1 MPSTYD
7 PLLRLE
13 KQAVAENANTWGDKL
28 NENYVLA
35 AEAIAGYSSIAV
47 DGSGSYSLSVAN
59 APTSD
64 EARKAILALT
74 GTLTGDRTIIIPSTS
89 KVYFFRL
96 ATTGAYTV
104 TVKTATGTGVVL
116 SSSNVNCVVCD
127 GTDCYFASE
136 TNRVNRAGDTMTG
149 ALTISSGNLTTTTGD
164 IVATAGDIVATAGDL
179 DATAGYV
186 RQQGSILIPPG
197 MIMAWPAASVPSGW
211 LLCYGQS
218 LSKATYDALWQ
229 IIGYTYGGSGASFNL
244 PDLRGRSIFGKDDMG
259 GTAASRLT
267 TAVSNV
273 DGTTLGA
280 VGGDQ
285 RSQLH
290 THVLTDTGHTHSI
303 TDKSHTHTIT
313 INDPKHTHNDGRR
326 AVLAP
331 THYGYVSNPNAQW
344 PGGGGYGAYDNAYVS
359 SEYTGISATNDTK
372 YTGITTTNPTSANTV
387 ANSITVANYGAGNS
401 QNIPPAIVM
410 NYVIKT

>member
-1 MPSTYD
+1 
-7 PLLRLE
+7 
-13 KQAVAENANTWGDKL
+13 
-28 NENYVLA
+28 
-35 AEAIAGYSSIAV
+35 
-47 DGSGSYSLSVAN
+47 
-59 APTSD
+59 
-64 EARKAILALT
+64 
-74 GTLTGDRTIIIPSTS
+74 
-89 KVYFFRL
+89 
-96 ATTGAYTV
+96 
-104 TVKTATGTGVVL
+104 
-116 SSSNVNCVVCD
+116 
-127 GTDCYFASE
+127 
-136 TNRVNRAGDTMTG
+136 
-149 ALTISSGNLTTTTGD
+149 
-164 IVATAGDIVATAGDL
+164 
-179 DATAGYV
+179 
-186 RQQGSILIPPG
+186 

>member
-47 DGSGSYSLSVAN
+47 GGSGSYSLSVAN

-74 GTLTGDRTIIIPSTS
+74 GTLTGNRTIVIPSIS

-149 ALTISSGNLTTTTGD
+149 TLTIATGNLSVSTGN
-164 IVATAGDIVATAGDL
+164 VNAQAGKLTEG
-179 DATAGYV
+179 GY
-186 RQQGSILIPPG
+186 SLIPPG
-197 MIMAWPAASVPSGW
+197 MIMPYAGASAPGGW

-218 LSKATYDALWQ
+218 LSTSTYATLFAAL
-229 IIGYTYGGSGASFNL
+229 GYTYGGSGASFTL
-244 PDLRGRSIFGKDDMG
+244 PDLRGRTIFGKDDMG

-267 TAVSNV
+267 TAISNV

-280 VGGDQ
+280 AGGDQ

-290 THVLTDTGHTHSI
+290 THVLTDTGHSHSI
-303 TDKSHTHTIT
+303 TDVQHGHSGTTSSGGGHYHDLAGRAGVVYNAGSGAPANPGFGTYADSLYQTDSAGAHTHSFNT
-313 INDPKHTHNDGRR
+313 G
-326 AVLAP
+326 
-331 THYGYVSNPNAQW
+331 NA
-344 PGGGGYGAYDNAYVS
+344 
-359 SEYTGISATNDTK
+359 
-372 YTGITTTNPTSANTV
+372 YTGITATNATAANALSAT
-387 ANSITVANYGAGNS
+387 ITVATAGAGSS
-401 QNIPPAIVM
+401 QNIPPALVL
-410 NYVIKT
+410 NYIIKT

>member
-13 KQAVAENANTWGDKL
+13 KQAIAENANTWGDKL
-28 NENYVLA
+28 NENYTLA

-47 DGSGSYSLSVAN
+47 GGSGSYSLSVAN

-74 GTLTGDRTIIIPSTS
+74 GTLTGNRTIVIPSTS

-149 ALTISSGNLTTTTGD
+149 ALTISSGNLTATTGD
-164 IVATAGDIVATAGDL
+164 IIATAGDIVATAGDL

-186 RQQGSILIPPG
+186 RQQGSILVPPG

-211 LLCYGQS
+211 LLCYGQAIS
-218 LSKATYDALWQ
+218 RTTYAGLYS
-229 IIGYTYGGSGASFNL
+229 IVGTTYGTGDGTTTFNL
-244 PDLRGRSIFGKDDMG
+244 PDLRGRTIFGKDNMG

-267 TAVSNV
+267 SAISNV

-303 TDKSHTHTIT
+303 TDIQHTHTVGNAGAHSHTVLNYQAVNNNGTQIGT
-313 INDPKHTHNDGRR
+313 SGAELSGFGSGNFPDTSTQADHTHT
-326 AVLAP
+326 L
-331 THYGYVSNPNAQW
+331 TS
-344 PGGGGYGAYDNAYVS
+344 
-359 SEYTGISATNDTK
+359 T
-372 YTGITTTNPTSANTV
+372 YTGITATNATAANAV
-387 ANSITVANYGAGNS
+387 ANSITVANAGAGNS